1 MHVLEDCSQ
10 ENSAIIQHRNI
21 MWFWSIHC
29 QQNGICG
36 NMRQR
41 SEQEDGT
48 RRYRMADAA
57 NLPKDVVLGV
67 PILTLTG
74 HYEVNIENYRGILE
88 YTEQLIRI
96 NVRSGQI
103 RITGKSLEINYY
115 TTTDMKITGK
125 VEKIEY
131 S

>member
-1 MHVLEDCSQ
+1 M
-10 ENSAIIQHRNI
+10 
-21 MWFWSIHC
+21 
-29 QQNGICG
+29 G
-36 NMRQR
+36 
-41 SEQEDGT
+41 
-48 RRYRMADAA
+48 DAA

-67 PILTLTG
+67 AIMTLTG

>member
-1 MHVLEDCSQ
+1 
-10 ENSAIIQHRNI
+10 
-21 MWFWSIHC
+21 
-29 QQNGICG
+29 
-36 NMRQR
+36 
-41 SEQEDGT
+41 
-48 RRYRMADAA
+48 MADAA

-115 TTTDMKITGK
+115 KAKQLDTPASDSVGS
-125 VEKIEY
+125 VRP
-131 S
+131 

>member
-1 MHVLEDCSQ
+1 
-10 ENSAIIQHRNI
+10 
-21 MWFWSIHC
+21 
-29 QQNGICG
+29 
-36 NMRQR
+36 MRQR

-96 NVRSGQI
+96 NVRGGQI

-115 TTTDMKITGK
+115 TTNDMKITGK

>member
-1 MHVLEDCSQ
+1 MHVREDCSR
-10 ENSAIIQHRNI
+10 ENSAIIQH
-21 MWFWSIHC
+21 S
-29 QQNGICG
+29 
-36 NMRQR
+36 
-41 SEQEDGT
+41 
-48 RRYRMADAA
+48 
-57 NLPKDVVLGV
+57 
-67 PILTLTG
+67 
-74 HYEVNIENYRGILE
+74 GILE

>member
-1 MHVLEDCSQ
+1 MVLKHTLSTK
-10 ENSAIIQHRNI
+10 RY
-21 MWFWSIHC
+21 
-29 QQNGICG
+29 
-36 NMRQR
+36 MRQYETEIR
-41 SEQEDGT
+41 T
-48 RRYRMADAA
+48 RRRDTKVSHGRCSKFAEGCGAGCPDSDSYRA
-57 NLPKDVVLGV
+57 L
-67 PILTLTG
+67 
-74 HYEVNIENYRGILE
+74 
-88 YTEQLIRI
+88 

>member
-1 MHVLEDCSQ
+1 
-10 ENSAIIQHRNI
+10 
-21 MWFWSIHC
+21 
-29 QQNGICG
+29 
-36 NMRQR
+36 
-41 SEQEDGT
+41 
-48 RRYRMADAA
+48 MADAA
-57 NLPKDVVLGV
+57 NLPKDVVLDV

-103 RITGKSLEINYY
+103 CITGKSLEINYY

>member
-1 MHVLEDCSQ
+1 
-10 ENSAIIQHRNI
+10 
-21 MWFWSIHC
+21 
-29 QQNGICG
+29 
-36 NMRQR
+36 MRQR

-57 NLPKDVVLGV
+57 NLPKDVVLDV

>member
-1 MHVLEDCSQ
+1 M
-10 ENSAIIQHRNI
+10 
-21 MWFWSIHC
+21 
-29 QQNGICG
+29 QQ
-36 NMRQR
+36 
-41 SEQEDGT
+41 
-48 RRYRMADAA
+48 

>member
-1 MHVLEDCSQ
+1 
-10 ENSAIIQHRNI
+10 
-21 MWFWSIHC
+21 
-29 QQNGICG
+29 
-36 NMRQR
+36 MRQR

-74 HYEVNIENYRGILE
+74 HYAVNIENYRGILE

-103 RITGKSLEINYY
+103 RIPGKSLEINYY

>member
-1 MHVLEDCSQ
+1 
-10 ENSAIIQHRNI
+10 
-21 MWFWSIHC
+21 
-29 QQNGICG
+29 
-36 NMRQR
+36 
-41 SEQEDGT
+41 
-48 RRYRMADAA
+48 MADAA

-74 HYEVNIENYRGILE
+74 HYEVNLENYRGIQE
-88 YTEQLIRI
+88 YTEQQIRI
-96 NVRSGQI
+96 NVRSWQI

>member
-1 MHVLEDCSQ
+1 
-10 ENSAIIQHRNI
+10 
-21 MWFWSIHC
+21 
-29 QQNGICG
+29 
-36 NMRQR
+36 
-41 SEQEDGT
+41 
-48 RRYRMADAA
+48 MADAA

-74 HYEVNIENYRGILE
+74 
-88 YTEQLIRI
+88 IRI

>member
-1 MHVLEDCSQ
+1 
-10 ENSAIIQHRNI
+10 
-21 MWFWSIHC
+21 
-29 QQNGICG
+29 
-36 NMRQR
+36 MRQR

-103 RITGKSLEINYY
+103 RITGKSLEINYS
-115 TTTDMKITGK
+115 TTTDMQITGK

>member
-1 MHVLEDCSQ
+1 M
-10 ENSAIIQHRNI
+10 
-21 MWFWSIHC
+21 
-29 QQNGICG
+29 
-36 NMRQR
+36 
-41 SEQEDGT
+41 
-48 RRYRMADAA
+48 
-57 NLPKDVVLGV
+57 K
-67 PILTLTG
+67 
-74 HYEVNIENYRGILE
+74 IETSRGILE

>member
-1 MHVLEDCSQ
+1 
-10 ENSAIIQHRNI
+10 
-21 MWFWSIHC
+21 
-29 QQNGICG
+29 
-36 NMRQR
+36 
-41 SEQEDGT
+41 
-48 RRYRMADAA
+48 MADTA

-74 HYEVNIENYRGILE
+74 HYEVNIENYGGILE

>member
-1 MHVLEDCSQ
+1 
-10 ENSAIIQHRNI
+10 
-21 MWFWSIHC
+21 
-29 QQNGICG
+29 
-36 NMRQR
+36 
-41 SEQEDGT
+41 
-48 RRYRMADAA
+48 MADAA
-57 NLPKDVVLGV
+57 NLSKDVVLGV

>member
-1 MHVLEDCSQ
+1 
-10 ENSAIIQHRNI
+10 
-21 MWFWSIHC
+21 
-29 QQNGICG
+29 
-36 NMRQR
+36 MRQR

-67 PILTLTG
+67 SILTLTG

>member
-1 MHVLEDCSQ
+1 
-10 ENSAIIQHRNI
+10 
-21 MWFWSIHC
+21 
-29 QQNGICG
+29 
-36 NMRQR
+36 MRQR

-125 VEKIEY
+125 VENIQY

>member
-1 MHVLEDCSQ
+1 
-10 ENSAIIQHRNI
+10 
-21 MWFWSIHC
+21 
-29 QQNGICG
+29 
-36 NMRQR
+36 MRQR

-96 NVRSGQI
+96 NVRGGQI
-103 RITGKSLEINYY
+103 RITGKTLEINYY

>member
-1 MHVLEDCSQ
+1 
-10 ENSAIIQHRNI
+10 
-21 MWFWSIHC
+21 
-29 QQNGICG
+29 
-36 NMRQR
+36 
-41 SEQEDGT
+41 
-48 RRYRMADAA
+48 MADAA
-57 NLPKDVVLGV
+57 NLVLGV

>member
-1 MHVLEDCSQ
+1 
-10 ENSAIIQHRNI
+10 
-21 MWFWSIHC
+21 
-29 QQNGICG
+29 
-36 NMRQR
+36 MRQR

-48 RRYRMADAA
+48 RRYRMADEA

>member
-1 MHVLEDCSQ
+1 
-10 ENSAIIQHRNI
+10 
-21 MWFWSIHC
+21 
-29 QQNGICG
+29 
-36 NMRQR
+36 MRQR

-96 NVRSGQI
+96 YVRSGQI

>member
-1 MHVLEDCSQ
+1 
-10 ENSAIIQHRNI
+10 
-21 MWFWSIHC
+21 
-29 QQNGICG
+29 
-36 NMRQR
+36 MRQR

-57 NLPKDVVLGV
+57 NLPEDVVLGV

>member
-1 MHVLEDCSQ
+1 
-10 ENSAIIQHRNI
+10 
-21 MWFWSIHC
+21 
-29 QQNGICG
+29 
-36 NMRQR
+36 MRQR
-41 SEQEDGT
+41 FEQEDGT

-96 NVRSGQI
+96 NVRGGQI

>member
-1 MHVLEDCSQ
+1 
-10 ENSAIIQHRNI
+10 
-21 MWFWSIHC
+21 
-29 QQNGICG
+29 
-36 NMRQR
+36 MRQR

-67 PILTLTG
+67 PSLTLTG

>member
-1 MHVLEDCSQ
+1 
-10 ENSAIIQHRNI
+10 
-21 MWFWSIHC
+21 
-29 QQNGICG
+29 
-36 NMRQR
+36 
-41 SEQEDGT
+41 
-48 RRYRMADAA
+48 MADSA

>member
-1 MHVLEDCSQ
+1 
-10 ENSAIIQHRNI
+10 
-21 MWFWSIHC
+21 
-29 QQNGICG
+29 
-36 NMRQR
+36 MRQR

-48 RRYRMADAA
+48 RRYRMADSA

>member
-1 MHVLEDCSQ
+1 
-10 ENSAIIQHRNI
+10 
-21 MWFWSIHC
+21 
-29 QQNGICG
+29 
-36 NMRQR
+36 MRQR
-41 SEQEDGT
+41 PEQEDGT

-125 VEKIEY
+125 IEKIEY

>member
-1 MHVLEDCSQ
+1 MVLKHTLSTK
-10 ENSAIIQHRNI
+10 RY
-21 MWFWSIHC
+21 
-29 QQNGICG
+29 
-36 NMRQR
+36 MRQYETEIR
-41 SEQEDGT
+41 T
-48 RRYRMADAA
+48 RRRDTKVSHGRCKA

>member
-1 MHVLEDCSQ
+1 
-10 ENSAIIQHRNI
+10 
-21 MWFWSIHC
+21 
-29 QQNGICG
+29 
-36 NMRQR
+36 
-41 SEQEDGT
+41 
-48 RRYRMADAA
+48 MADAA
-57 NLPKDVVLGV
+57 NLPTDVVLGV

>member
-1 MHVLEDCSQ
+1 
-10 ENSAIIQHRNI
+10 
-21 MWFWSIHC
+21 
-29 QQNGICG
+29 
-36 NMRQR
+36 
-41 SEQEDGT
+41 
-48 RRYRMADAA
+48 MADAA

-74 HYEVNIENYRGILE
+74 HYVENYRGILE

>member
-1 MHVLEDCSQ
+1 
-10 ENSAIIQHRNI
+10 
-21 MWFWSIHC
+21 
-29 QQNGICG
+29 
-36 NMRQR
+36 MRQR

-48 RRYRMADAA
+48 RRYRLADAA

-96 NVRSGQI
+96 NVRGGQI

>member
-1 MHVLEDCSQ
+1 MKAEYRRITVE
-10 ENSAIIQHRNI
+10 
-21 MWFWSIHC
+21 FWNVTDS
-29 QQNGICG
+29 
-36 NMRQR
+36 
-41 SEQEDGT
+41 
-48 RRYRMADAA
+48 
-57 NLPKDVVLGV
+57 V
-67 PILTLTG
+67 
-74 HYEVNIENYRGILE
+74 
-88 YTEQLIRI
+88 RI

>member
-1 MHVLEDCSQ
+1 
-10 ENSAIIQHRNI
+10 
-21 MWFWSIHC
+21 
-29 QQNGICG
+29 
-36 NMRQR
+36 
-41 SEQEDGT
+41 
-48 RRYRMADAA
+48 MADAA

-125 VEKIEY
+125 VF
-131 S
+131 SLPFR

>member
-1 MHVLEDCSQ
+1 
-10 ENSAIIQHRNI
+10 
-21 MWFWSIHC
+21 
-29 QQNGICG
+29 
-36 NMRQR
+36 MRQR

-74 HYEVNIENYRGILE
+74 HYEVIIENYSGILE

>member
-1 MHVLEDCSQ
+1 
-10 ENSAIIQHRNI
+10 
-21 MWFWSIHC
+21 
-29 QQNGICG
+29 
-36 NMRQR
+36 MRQR

-96 NVRSGQI
+96 FQNSTVILEYTEQLIRINVRSGQI

>member
-1 MHVLEDCSQ
+1 
-10 ENSAIIQHRNI
+10 
-21 MWFWSIHC
+21 
-29 QQNGICG
+29 
-36 NMRQR
+36 MRQYETEIR
-41 SEQEDGT
+41 T
-48 RRYRMADAA
+48 RRRDT
-57 NLPKDVVLGV
+57 KDVVLGV

>member
-1 MHVLEDCSQ
+1 MHVREDCSR

-21 MWFWSIHC
+21 MWFGSIHC